1 MILDI
6 SLMSVTDRNTDM
18 NASASLPVTRDLTL
32 AYSFSL
38 IVALLMVVAS
48 VAGLLYPSYIYPTE
62 DLRQSFLATDVVN
75 LFIGLP
81 TLLVSMWFARRGRL
95 LGLLFWPGA
104 LFVVFYNAIAY
115 TFGLPLSV
123 GFLLALLQATLSA
136 YTTAGLVASID
147 GDTVR
152 QRLGNAVPARVTG
165 GALVGSGV
173 LFFLLAINTMV
184 NGITGKTPIPPSE
197 LGVQVADLS
206 IIPAL
211 IIGGVQLWQRR
222 PLGYVVGA
230 GLLFQASMLFIGL
243 IAFFI
248 LQPLLTTAPF
258 ALTDTIVITLMG
270 MIIFIP
276 FGLFLRGAASK

>member
-1 MILDI
+1 MK
-6 SLMSVTDRNTDM
+6 S
-18 NASASLPVTRDLTL
+18 SAQPPITHNLTL
-32 AYSFSL
+32 TYLFSL
-38 IVALLMVVAS
+38 VVALLMTVAS
-48 VAGLLYPSYIYPTE
+48 VAGILFPTRIYPTE
-62 DLRQSFLATDVVN
+62 ELRQSFLANDVVN

-81 TLLVSMWFARRGRL
+81 TLLGSIWFARRGYL

-136 YTTAGLVASID
+136 YTTASLVASID
-147 GDTVR
+147 GAAVR
-152 QRLGNAVPARVTG
+152 QRIGDSVPTRVAG
-165 GALVGSGV
+165 GALAASGG

-184 NGITGKTPIPPSE
+184 SAIVGQTSIPPSE
-197 LGVQVADLS
+197 LGVQVADLF

-230 GLLFQASMLFIGL
+230 GLLFQASMLFVGL

-248 LQPLLTTAPF
+248 LQPFLTTAPF
-258 ALTDTIVITLMG
+258 ALTDTIVVALMG
-270 MIIFIP
+270 LIVFIP